1 MYRSDKKNEGV
12 IGMTR
17 TFKEVESFTKKW
29 KSLGLNDDDLLVLQE
44 LLLRD
49 PKIGDVIP
57 GTGGIRKVRIPIDGI
72 GKRSGGRVIYIDIE
86 VKECI
91 YLLDIYAKN
100 EKIDLTEKEK
110 NLLSKLVERL
120 KEV

>member
-1 MYRSDKKNEGV
+1 
-12 IGMTR
+12 MTR
-17 TFKEVESFTKKW
+17 TFKEMESFTKKW

-44 LLLRD
+44 LLLKD
-49 PKIGDVIP
+49 SKIGDVIP
-57 GTGGIRKVRIPIDGI
+57 GASGIRKIRIPIDGI

-91 YLLDIYAKN
+91 YLLDVYAKN

-110 NLLSKLVERL
+110 KLLSKLVERL